1 MNKLDKVSRDSK
13 LLVDATKDTITNNIL
28 SAVREG
34 VLPLN
39 QEQAAAL
46 LNLVSISSEEAFQK
60 SLPTFQRMIKTVL

>member
-13 LLVDATKDTITNNIL
+13 LLVDATKDTIVNNIL
-28 SAVREG
+28 NAVREG

-39 QEQAAAL
+39 QEQASAL